1 MHNINH
7 WCSNHFYIDD
17 SKIKIKY
24 NNVAIID
31 ILNTVKKDIKGPI
44 NLKFPHILSAGI
56 DRVFSC
62 FNQAINKFD
71 YTKSFNPIF
80 PLKANQ
86 FSNFVSEFKELS
98 KKYNY
103 GLEAGSKA
111 ELIIAMNY
119 NNENCPIIV
128 NGFKDEEFI
137 RLCFLSFQM
146 NKMTTIIIENL
157 QEIKNIVK
165 LAKEMPENIP
175 FIGIRVKLHTLG
187 IGIWKESSGI
197 DSKFGLTSIELLE
210 AISLLKKENLIGA
223 FKMLHFHIGSQIE
236 DIKPLNKAIKEM
248 GNIYAQVKKMGSNAL
263 DAVNIGGGMAVEYS
277 HNPKK
282 ISVNYSTGEF
292 ANNVV
297 FLLKD
302 SINNKNIE
310 EPHIYI
316 ESGRFISAYHSVLL
330 VPVLEIYSQTYNID
344 KLIIKEKNPPL
355 LDELNFIYK
364 NISKKNAKEFLH
376 DSIMHMENLLTLFD
390 LGYID
395 LIDKANT
402 EILVNLILSKCAKL
416 LKNIPEEEKEDLQ
429 NMVKDR
435 YLLNFSLFNSLP
447 DYWGIKQ
454 KFPILPLENLND
466 DLRSASIVD
475 ITCDSDGEIKFN
487 KDFPIYLHEID
498 LSKEDYFVGIF
509 LTGAYQEILA
519 MKHNLFDKPT
529 DIIVKC
535 ERSGFSIKKTTPANS
550 INDTLSI
557 LGFDIKEIEKRYLE
571 VFDKKN
577 YDFLSLILK
586 SNNYLKTIGA

>member
-1 MHNINH
+1 MHKINH

-24 NNVAIID
+24 NNIAIID
-31 ILNTVKKDIKGPI
+31 ILKQVKKDIKGPI
-44 NLKFPHILSAGI
+44 NLKFPHIISSGI

-62 FNQAINKFD
+62 FNQAMNKFD

-80 PLKANQ
+80 PLKVNQ
-86 FSNFVSEFKELS
+86 FYNFVSEFKDLS

-111 ELIIAMNY
+111 EIIIAMHY
-119 NNENCPIIV
+119 NNKNTPIIV

-137 RLCFLSFQM
+137 RLCFLSHKM
-146 NKMTTIIIENL
+146 NKMTTIIIEDL

-165 LAKEMPENIP
+165 LSKEMPDNIP

-187 IGIWKESSGI
+187 IGIWQESSGI

-210 AISLLKKENLIGA
+210 AISLLKQENIIDF

-248 GNIYAQVKKMGSNAL
+248 GNIYAQVKKMGANAL
-263 DAVNIGGGMAVEYS
+263 DSVDIGGGMAVEYS

-282 ISVNYSTGEF
+282 ISVNYSVGEF

-302 SINNKNIE
+302 SINNKDIE

-330 VPVLEIYSQTYNID
+330 VPVLELYSQTYNID
-344 KLIIKEKNPPL
+344 KLIIKEINPPL
-355 LDELNFIYK
+355 VDELHFIYK
-364 NISKKNAKEFLH
+364 HISKKNAKEFLH
-376 DSIMHMENLLTLFD
+376 DSIMHMENLLILFD

-454 KFPILPLENLND
+454 KFPIMPLENLDD

-498 LSKEDYFVGIF
+498 LSKDDYFVGIF

-529 DIIVKC
+529 DITVIC
-535 ERSGFSIKKTTPANS
+535 DRSGFEIKKITPSVS
-550 INDTLSI
+550 ILDTLHT
-557 LGFDIKEIEKRYLE
+557 LGFNVENITKCHLENFNKKE
-571 VFDKKN
+571 F
-577 YDFLSLILK
+577 DFLRKILQ
-586 SNNYLKTIGA
+586 SNNYLLTV